1 LPEVVYPKGSL
12 SLRAINDSR
21 KKLNSKGSCRISE
34 PVSHRVGEINS
45 DAECGAERRYIV
57 TAENIGQRLDLYLT
71 WLMPEIS
78 RSMLGQLIKSG
89 RVLVNGGTKKAGY
102 RIKQGEEL
110 TVTLPPPAKTELIPE
125 KIDFKVIHEDDAL
138 LVLAK
143 PPGIVVHPAYG
154 HPRGTLVHGLL
165 HHLKEL
171 PVIGG
176 EERPGIVHR
185 LDKDTSGLLIVAKHD
200 ISHRIL
206 VEQFKARMIKKTY
219 RAIVAGRLQT
229 KEGLID
235 KQIGRH
241 PVHRKKMAARD
252 NGGRAAVTRWR
263 VLEEFSVPFSYVEMQ
278 PETGRTHQLRVHMAY
293 MGHPIAGDRL
303 YGKKYCKYYG
313 LKFTRQCLHAYA
325 ISFNHPANG
334 RTMTFT
340 TPVWSDMQEII
351 AALRGMEPP

>member
-1 LPEVVYPKGSL
+1 LK
-12 SLRAINDSR
+12 DSR
-21 KKLNSKGSCRISE
+21 KNLNFKGSGRISE
-34 PVSHRVGEINS
+34 PVPHRVDEINTDVENGS
-45 DAECGAERRYIV
+45 VRRYTV
-57 TAENIGQRLDLYLT
+57 TGENIGQRLDLYLT
-71 WLMPEIS
+71 WLLPAIS

-89 RVLVNGGTKKAGY
+89 GVLVNGEAKKAGY

-110 TVTLPPPAKTELIPE
+110 TVTIPTPAKTRLIPE
-125 KIDFKVIHEDDAL
+125 KVDFTVIHEDDSL

-143 PPGIVVHPAYG
+143 PPGIVVHPAHG
-154 HPRGTLVHGLL
+154 HPQGTLVHGLL
-165 HHLKEL
+165 HHLQVL

-176 EERPGIVHR
+176 EQRPGIVHR

-200 ISHRIL
+200 RSHRSL

-219 RAIVAGRLQT
+219 RAIVAGRLQV

-241 PVHRKKMAARD
+241 PVHRKKMAVRD

-263 VLEEFSVPFSYVEMQ
+263 VLEEFAVPFSYVELR

-303 YGKKYCKYYG
+303 YGKKYCKYG
-313 LKFTRQCLHAYA
+313 DLEFARQCLHAYA
-325 ISFNHPANG
+325 ITFNHPENG
-334 RTMTFT
+334 RTLTFT
-340 TPVWSDMQEII
+340 TPLWSDMQEII
-351 AALRGMEPP
+351 ATLRGMEQR